1 MILDSGGKK
10 ENLLST
16 DPLQSIGGCNKLRA
30 LGQGREPMK
39 FIADLHIHSK
49 FSRATSREM
58 TFDNLAY
65 WAKVKGISLIAS
77 GDFTHPEW
85 FFLTKQKLEPC
96 GNGFFRLKSINPP
109 ANGFLKNI
117 PLSPDDVNF
126 ILSTEISFIYSK
138 QGKVRKIHLLVL
150 APDLEAVEK
159 INQRLSGLGN
169 LRADGRPILGIDA
182 KLFVKILADLCPRAV
197 VIPSH
202 IWTPWFS
209 LFGANS
215 GFDSIEECFEEMT
228 PFIFALETGLSSD
241 PPMNWRLSALDRYA
255 LVSNSDAHSPS
266 RLGREANVFDTDFS
280 YQGLVAALRTRDPK
294 RFLYTIEF
302 FPEEG
307 KYHYDG
313 HRKCNIVFSP
323 RESRRTNNLCPRC
336 GKKLTVGVLHRVE
349 ELADREP
356 DQIPPDKIP
365 FKNLIPLNEII
376 AEAMGKTPECQ
387 SVWETYFRFI
397 HEFGNEHRVLTEVP
411 IEELARLQPEKIS
424 LGVERMRKG
433 LVHIEPGHD
442 GFYGRISLFPAETA
456 EISSAGGQ
464 LSLF

>member
-1 MILDSGGKK
+1 
-10 ENLLST
+10 
-16 DPLQSIGGCNKLRA
+16 
-30 LGQGREPMK
+30 MK

-49 FSRATSREM
+49 FSRATSKEM

-65 WAKVKGISLIAS
+65 WAKIKGISLVAS

-85 FFLTKQKLEPC
+85 FFLTKQKLEPS
-96 GNGFFRLKSINPP
+96 GNGFFRLKSTTPP

-117 PLSPDDVNF
+117 SLSPDDVHF

-138 QGKVRKIHLLVL
+138 RGKVRKIHLLVL
-150 APDLEAVEK
+150 APDLESVEK
-159 INQRLSGLGN
+159 LNQRLSGLGN

-182 KLFVKILADLCPRAV
+182 KLFVKMVAELSPRCV

-215 GFDSIEECFEEMT
+215 GFEAIEECFEEMT

-266 RLGREANVFDTDFS
+266 RLGREANVFDTEFS
-280 YQGLVAALRTRDPK
+280 YNGLVAALKSRDPR

-313 HRKCNIVFSP
+313 HRKCNVVLSP
-323 RESRRTNNLCPRC
+323 REARRTNNLCPRC
-336 GKKLTVGVLHRVE
+336 GKKLTIGVLHRVE
-349 ELADREP
+349 ELADR
-356 DQIPPDKIP
+356 DLNQVPPDKVP
-365 FKNLIPLNEII
+365 FKNLIPLNEVI
-376 AEAMGKTPECQ
+376 AEALNKTPECQ
-387 SVWETYFRFI
+387 SVWEIYFRFI
-397 HEFGNEHRVLTEVP
+397 YEFGNEQRILTEVP
-411 IEELARLQPEKIS
+411 VNELSRIQPEKVS

-442 GFYGRISLFPAETA
+442 GYYGRISLFPAEATEGA
-456 EISSAGGQ
+456 SSGGQ